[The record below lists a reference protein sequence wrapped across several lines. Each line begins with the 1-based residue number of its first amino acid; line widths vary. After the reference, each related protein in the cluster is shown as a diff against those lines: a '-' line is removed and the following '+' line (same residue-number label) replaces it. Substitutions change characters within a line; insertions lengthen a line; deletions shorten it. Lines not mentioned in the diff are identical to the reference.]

1 MPNKLTASD
10 KKHLMDVVSK
20 HQGMGFF
27 EDVGAFFKKVVNDP
41 TVRSIASTVGP
52 VVLEKFLI
60 PMLQKKMGAGLS
72 LPGQGL
78 KLAGQGKKK
87 KGRFVKGSPE
97 AKAYMANLRAMK
109 KK

>member
-1 MPNKLTASD
+1 MEKKLSAKD
-10 KKHLMDVVSK
+10 KKHLRDVVSK

-27 EDVGAFFKKVVNDP
+27 DDVGAFFKKVVNDP

-87 KGRFVKGSPE
+87 ARFVKGSPE
-97 AKAYMANLRAMK
+97 AKAYMAKVRAAK
-109 KK
+109 K